1 MNRIFQTSAVLLV
14 LAMAFCSQALTA
26 PFPSGELVE
35 CAVRTGLPNFI
46 AKCERG
52 DTVKVAYFGGSI
64 TAQAGW
70 RIYSLDLLRTAFP
83 QAKFVEIYAPY
94 LC

>member
-26 PFPSGELVE
+26 PFPPGELVE

-52 DTVKVAYFGGSI
+52 DTVKVAVRDKQL
-64 TAQAGW
+64 A
-70 RIYSLDLLRTAFP
+70 
-83 QAKFVEIYAPY
+83 AKVVKPSFVRNGKVLA
-94 LC
+94 